1 LVYLHLAVFPDLE
14 VLVIAA
20 LMVDAFILGATWQL
34 LSDPKRRR
42 NLFRRFSSAAKN
54 SVAQLAEA
62 D

>member
-1 LVYLHLAVFPDLE
+1 LAFFPDLE

-42 NLFRRFSSAAKN
+42 NLFRRFSSARKN
-54 SVAQLAEA
+54 SVAPLAEA